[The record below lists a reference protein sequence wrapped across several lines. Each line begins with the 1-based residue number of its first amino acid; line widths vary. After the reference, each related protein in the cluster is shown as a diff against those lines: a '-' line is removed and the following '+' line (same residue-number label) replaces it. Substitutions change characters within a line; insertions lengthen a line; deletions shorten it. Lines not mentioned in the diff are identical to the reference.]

1 MRFWSSRRPK
11 HAPAVLF
18 SPGCWGVSRHALGF
32 VRACVLLFGAELMS
46 DLLGLGYLESRICST
61 ISMRFSRS
69 GLLSL
74 NPRIAKHARQPDGS
88 SMCLLEFCDRDIAAT
103 AGC

>member
-1 MRFWSSRRPK
+1 MHPLFCSLRGVGGFEACTWVCSGLCSAFW
-11 HAPAVLF
+11 
-18 SPGCWGVSRHALGF
+18 
-32 VRACVLLFGAELMS
+32 AELMS

-61 ISMRFSRS
+61 ISMGFSRS

-88 SMCLLEFCDRDIAAT
+88 SMCLLDFCDRDIAAT